1 VILISY
7 DRPPDCEVVFGLY
20 NRRYTGKE
28 VRTMEVEHVA
38 GKHLGHAM
46 LYTLSTCPWCQKTKK
61 LLNELGVEY
70 DYIDVDYLDG
80 AEKDKVLEDV
90 RKWNPACSFPTL
102 VLDDKKCIV
111 GFKEEEIRKA
121 LKK

>member
-1 VILISY
+1 MSLSSGSIIGET
-7 DRPPDCEVVFGLY
+7 PE
-20 NRRYTGKE
+20 RRSG
-28 VRTMEVEHVA
+28 TMEVEHVA
-38 GKHLGHAM
+38 GKNVGHAM
-46 LYTLSTCPWCQKTKK
+46 LYALSTCPWCQKTKR

-80 AEKDKVLEDV
+80 AEKAKVMDDV
-90 RKWNPACSFPTL
+90 KKWNPACSFPTL

-111 GFKEEEIRKA
+111 GFKEDEIRKA

>member
-1 VILISY
+1 M
-7 DRPPDCEVVFGLY
+7 D
-20 NRRYTGKE
+20 
-28 VRTMEVEHVA
+28 VEHVA
-38 GKHLGHAM
+38 GKNVGHAM
-46 LYTLSTCPWCQKTKK
+46 LYALSTCPWCQKTKK
-61 LLNELGVEY
+61 LLNELGVQY

-80 AEKDKVLEDV
+80 PEKEKVLDEI

-111 GFKEEEIRKA
+111 GFKEDDIKKA